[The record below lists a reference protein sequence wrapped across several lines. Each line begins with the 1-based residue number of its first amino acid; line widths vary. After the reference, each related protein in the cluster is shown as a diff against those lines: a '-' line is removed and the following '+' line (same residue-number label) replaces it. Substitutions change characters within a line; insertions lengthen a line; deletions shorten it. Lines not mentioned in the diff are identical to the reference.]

1 MVLYVSNIHVWNE
14 EIKENMDGLH
24 VTLENFKDDIDA
36 IKILKNNHTRLADN
50 DNLRIG
56 KTILMEEKI
65 YQD

>member
-1 MVLYVSNIHVWNE
+1 
-14 EIKENMDGLH
+14 MDGLH
-24 VTLENFKDDIDA
+24 VTLENFKDDIDTA
-36 IKILKNNHTRLADN
+36 KILKIDHTRLADN